1 MTGLLDDIWA
11 VLMVLISLVL
21 IGITLAIMGV
31 AVEGCR
37 DTLVRWAG
45 ISQPYTESA
54 R

>member
-1 MTGLLDDIWA
+1 MTDLLDDIWA

-21 IGITLAIMGV
+21 VGVTLAIMGV

-37 DTLVRWAG
+37 DALVRWTG
-45 ISQPYTESA
+45 IDQPYTESA